1 MPPRKG
7 LPAYLAR
14 IPLLVPSSPPS
25 LSLSGSR
32 APSPL
37 RTSSSQ
43 RQWRVYVRVCVHLL
57 FARSTLEF
65 EDHRPLYEWVIGN
78 LPVPATPRQ
87 IEFSRLNLQYCV
99 VSKRKL
105 IQLVEENHVNGWD
118 DPRMPTICGL
128 RRRGVP
134 PEALRLFV
142 ERTGVSKADNNIDYA
157 VLEDC
162 VRETLDPTAPRAMAV
177 LDPIKVVITSWPEG
191 EVDIL
196 DGPMHP
202 KLPDLGRREVPFTR
216 TVLIERSDFDED
228 PPPKKWCLKPGGE
241 VRLRFAYVIKCEEV
255 IKDDEGNVVELRC
268 THLPDTRQGAGKGSD
283 GKKVKGIIHWISEE
297 HSKRATVNLYDRLFS
312 APVPGADHEDGNFL
326 KDVNADSLQVL
337 KDVAV
342 ESYVC
347 DSPPGSRVQ
356 FERTGYFCVDEA
368 STEGDITINR
378 IVTLRDTWD
387 AK

>member
-105 IQLVEENHVNGWD
+105 I
-118 DPRMPTICGL
+118 
-128 RRRGVP
+128 
-134 PEALRLFV
+134 
-142 ERTGVSKADNNIDYA
+142 
-157 VLEDC
+157 
-162 VRETLDPTAPRAMAV
+162 
-177 LDPIKVVITSWPEG
+177 
-191 EVDIL
+191 
-196 DGPMHP
+196 
-202 KLPDLGRREVPFTR
+202 
-216 TVLIERSDFDED
+216 
-228 PPPKKWCLKPGGE
+228 
-241 VRLRFAYVIKCEEV
+241 
-255 IKDDEGNVVELRC
+255 
-268 THLPDTRQGAGKGSD
+268 
-283 GKKVKGIIHWISEE
+283 
-297 HSKRATVNLYDRLFS
+297 
-312 APVPGADHEDGNFL
+312 
-326 KDVNADSLQVL
+326 
-337 KDVAV
+337 
-342 ESYVC
+342 
-347 DSPPGSRVQ
+347 
-356 FERTGYFCVDEA
+356 
-368 STEGDITINR
+368 
-378 IVTLRDTWD
+378 
-387 AK
+387 